1 MSAVRMHADEAEIDA
16 GLVRRLIAT
25 QFPRWAGLPVRRVP
39 SGGTVNAVFRLGGE
53 LSVRLPLTAGGAED
67 VDLEY
72 GHLPRLAAGL
82 PVPVPGPL
90 AKGEPG
96 EGYPYPWS
104 VCRWLS
110 GTTLPPDAGV
120 AAPGPLAGELAAFVR
135 AMRAVDP
142 AGAPLSYRSETL
154 ADRDAATRAALAL
167 LRPDDGVDV
176 PAVTAAWETALR
188 APAHPG
194 PPVWLHGDLSP
205 GNVLVTGDSARG
217 GDGRANG
224 AGHLGGVLDFGCMG
238 LGEPAVDLIAA
249 WNLFTG
255 PAREAFRA
263 ALADGDRED
272 GGGGVDDAAWA
283 RGRGW
288 ALSISLI
295 QLPYYRH
302 TNPVMVASSKFV
314 IDEVLADG

>member
-1 MSAVRMHADEAEIDA
+1 MHADEAEIDA
-16 GLVRRLIAT
+16 GLVRRLLAA
-25 QFPRWAGLPVRRVP
+25 QFPRWAALPLERVA
-39 SGGTVNAVFRLGGE
+39 SGGTVNAVFRLGDE
-53 LSVRLPLTAGGAED
+53 LAVRMPLTAAGAKD

-72 GHLPRLAAGL
+72 AHLPRLAPRLPL
-82 PVPVPGPL
+82 PVPEPV
-90 AKGEPG
+90 AMGEPG
-96 EGYPYPWS
+96 EGYPWPWT
-104 VCRWLS
+104 VCRWLP
-110 GTTLPPDAGV
+110 GTILPPDAGV
-120 AAPGPLAGELAAFVR
+120 AAPGPLAGQLAGFVT
-135 AMRAVDP
+135 AMRATDP
-142 AGAPLSYRSETL
+142 AGGPPSYRSETL
-154 ADRDAATRAALAL
+154 ADRDAGTRAALAQ
-167 LRPDDGVDV
+167 LRADDGVDV
-176 PAVTAAWETALR
+176 PAVTAAWEAALR
-188 APAHPG
+188 APAYTG

-205 GNVLVTGDSARG
+205 GNILLN
-217 GDGRANG
+217 GDGR
-224 AGHLGGVLDFGCMG
+224 LGGVIDFGCMG

-263 ALADGDRED
+263 AVADGR
-272 GGGGVDDAAWA
+272 GGADEEAAWA

>member
-1 MSAVRMHADEAEIDA
+1 MSAARMHADEAEMDA
-16 GLVRRLIAT
+16 GLVRRLIAD
-25 QFPRWAGLPVRRVP
+25 QFPQWAALPVERVP

-53 LSVRLPLTAGGAED
+53 LAVRMPLTAGGAKD

-72 GHLPRLAAGL
+72 THLPRLAAVLPL
-82 PVPVPGPL
+82 PVPEPV

-96 EGYPYPWS
+96 GGYPYPWS
-104 VCRWLS
+104 VCRWLP
-110 GTTLPPDAGV
+110 GTILPPDAGV
-120 AAPGPLAGELAAFVR
+120 AAPGPLAGQLAGFVN
-135 AMRAVDP
+135 AMRAADP
-142 AGAPLSYRSETL
+142 AGGPPSYRSETL
-154 ADRDAATRAALAL
+154 ADRDTSTRAALAGL
-167 LRPDDGVDV
+167 VPEDGVDV
-176 PAVTAAWETALR
+176 PTVTAAWEAALC
-188 APAHPG
+188 APAYAG
-194 PPVWLHGDLSP
+194 APVWLHADLSP
-205 GNVLVTGDSARG
+205 GNILLTD
-217 GDGRANG
+217 DGR
-224 AGHLGGVLDFGCMG
+224 LGGVIDFGCMG

-263 ALADGDRED
+263 ALTGADGR
-272 GGGGVDDAAWA
+272 GVDEAAWA

-302 TNPVMVASSKFV
+302 TNPAMVASSKFV

>member
-1 MSAVRMHADEAEIDA
+1 MHADQAEIDA
-16 GLVRRLIAT
+16 GLVRRLIAA
-25 QFPRWAGLPVRRVP
+25 QCPRWAGLPVRRVP
-39 SGGTVNAVFRLGGE
+39 SGGTVNAVFRLGAG
-53 LSVRLPLTAGGAED
+53 LSVRLPLTSGGAGD

-72 GHLPRLAAGL
+72 AYLPRLAAGL
-82 PVPVPGPL
+82 PVPVPEPL

-96 EGYPYPWS
+96 EGYPYPWT

-120 AAPGPLAGELAAFVR
+120 AAPGPLAGELGAFVG

-142 AGAPLSYRSETL
+142 AGAPPSYRSETL
-154 ADRDAATRAALAL
+154 ADRDAGTRAALAL
-167 LRPDDGVDV
+167 LRPEDGVDV

-188 APAHPG
+188 APTHAG

-205 GNVLVTGDSARG
+205 GNILLTD
-217 GDGRANG
+217 D
-224 AGHLGGVLDFGCMG
+224 GHLGGVLDFGCMG

-255 PAREAFRA
+255 PARDAFRA
-263 ALADGDRED
+263 AASD
-272 GGGGVDDAAWA
+272 GGRDGGRDGGFGGDDAMWA

-314 IDEVLADG
+314 IDEVLAEG